1 MKLLHFYL
9 LVLVLALGACGR
21 GSDSAS
27 SSENRA
33 YDNIMTRTSIRQY
46 TDEAVSRSAVDS
58 LLRAGMAAPT
68 AANKQPW
75 CFVVIDRRDMLD
87 SISGMAPGW
96 RPASRAPLAIVVC
109 GDRDKAIDGEGSEY
123 WIQDCSAVSE
133 NILLAAHSMGLGAVW
148 CGVYPVQERTE
159 ALSAFIGFPPS
170 IVPLSLIVIGHPA
183 ENPAPKDKFDS
194 TAIYFNRSLPF

>member
-9 LVLVLALGACGR
+9 LVLALALGACGR

-183 ENPAPKDKFDS
+183 ENPALKDKFDS